1 MAGKEFTSSARLQ
14 QRRRRSYLKKNACC
28 LSELKQEVCRHY
40 CGAPSIIH
48 NNLFSKVYRGG
59 TEKATR
65 RIDTYVE
72 EADDAA
78 NKGRRMKI
86 NYYHGF
92 SK

>member
-1 MAGKEFTSSARLQ
+1 M
-14 QRRRRSYLKKNACC
+14 
-28 LSELKQEVCRHY
+28 
-40 CGAPSIIH
+40 
-48 NNLFSKVYRGG
+48 
-59 TEKATR
+59 R

-72 EADDAA
+72 EDDDAA

>member
-1 MAGKEFTSSARLQ
+1 MLIRRGADDPGLRRGRLH
-14 QRRRRSYLKKNACC
+14 QRRQRIQIAY
-28 LSELKQEVCRHY
+28 
-40 CGAPSIIH
+40 IIINFQKH
-48 NNLFSKVYRGG
+48 AEAAKRKLR
-59 TEKATR
+59 R
-65 RIDTYVE
+65 RIFLYVE